1 MAIMFTG
8 LGIVQGV
15 PALMPEASA
24 DLSVTDGL
32 LTVSTVELSGPA
44 ILEIVVSDPDMDSTL
59 NDIANGPTVDIGG
72 VEYNLNQG
80 SNGKWYVYVVDKSA
94 SVLMDGDDNGME
106 FGATCASGIG
116 VKANRG
122 AATNGSF
129 DISSKDIWANAMQ
142 TFTTTALD
150 DLPGGCQDLDGAGKV
165 SDTEGGQDDT
175 ATSTAR
181 QLMTDAVL
189 QNAPSLSNHDDSAVD
204 AAAADLGQ
212 RGHHLNATS
221 GHGSW
226 PYILRVEF
234 TPTDNVLIEYGSDA
248 IEVEYGPVD
257 NLSLI
262 HI

>member
-122 AATNGSF
+122 AATTGSF
-129 DISSKDIWANAMQ
+129 DI
-142 TFTTTALD
+142 
-150 DLPGGCQDLDGAGKV
+150 
-165 SDTEGGQDDT
+165 
-175 ATSTAR
+175 
-181 QLMTDAVL
+181 
-189 QNAPSLSNHDDSAVD
+189 
-204 AAAADLGQ
+204 
-212 RGHHLNATS
+212 
-221 GHGSW
+221 
-226 PYILRVEF
+226 
-234 TPTDNVLIEYGSDA
+234 
-248 IEVEYGPVD
+248 
-257 NLSLI
+257 LSLI